1 MSRRRTA
8 KKRNLT
14 PDPIYQ
20 SRLVHR
26 RVNRLRRDG
35 KKSVAYRI
43 LYRALQETEQ
53 QSGQK
58 PLLLLEHAVRRVTPS
73 VQLKARR
80 VGGATYQVPVEVGPR
95 RGTARALQ
103 WLREASRTRPGR
115 DRSTRLRAEIL
126 DAARG
131 AGGAVRKRD
140 EVHRRAE
147 ANKAFAKYRFLGL
160 A

>member
-8 KKRNLT
+8 KKRTLT

-26 RVNRLRRDG
+26 RVTRIRRDG
-35 KKSVAYRI
+35 KKALAYRL
-43 LYRALQETEQ
+43 LYTALQEREEQ
-53 QSGQK
+53 TGQK
-58 PLLLLEHAVRRVTPS
+58 PLLILEQAIRRVTPA

-95 RGTARALQ
+95 RGTSRAIQ
-103 WLREASRTRPGR
+103 WLRDAARTRAGR
-115 DRSTRLRAEIL
+115 SRSASLRAEIL

-147 ANKAFAKYRFLGL
+147 ANKAFAKYRF
-160 A
+160 

>member
-8 KKRNLT
+8 KKRTLT
-14 PDPIYQ
+14 PDPIFQ

-26 RVNRLRRDG
+26 VVNRLRLDG
-35 KKSVAYRI
+35 KKSVAYRL
-43 LYRALQETEQ
+43 LYSAMQDREQ
-53 QSGQK
+53 QTNQK
-58 PLLLLEHAVRRVTPS
+58 PILLLEHAIRRVTPA

-95 RGTARALQ
+95 RGTSRAIQ
-103 WLREASRTRPGR
+103 WILDAARTRSGR
-115 DRSTRLRAEIL
+115 DRSARLRAEIM

-131 AGGAVRKRD
+131 VGGAVRKRD

-147 ANKAFAKYRFLGL
+147 ANKAFAKYRFLPPC
-160 A
+160 

>member
-8 KKRNLT
+8 KKRTLR

-26 RVNRLRRDG
+26 RVNRIRHDG
-35 KKSVAYRI
+35 KKAVAYRL
-43 LYRALQETEQ
+43 LYTALQEREQ

-58 PLLLLEHAVRRVTPS
+58 ALLLLEHAIRRVTPA

-95 RGTARALQ
+95 RGTSRAIQ
-103 WLREASRTRPGR
+103 WLREAARARAGR
-115 DRSTRLRAEIL
+115 DRSANLRAEIL

-147 ANKAFAKYRFLGL
+147 ANKAFAKFRY
-160 A
+160 